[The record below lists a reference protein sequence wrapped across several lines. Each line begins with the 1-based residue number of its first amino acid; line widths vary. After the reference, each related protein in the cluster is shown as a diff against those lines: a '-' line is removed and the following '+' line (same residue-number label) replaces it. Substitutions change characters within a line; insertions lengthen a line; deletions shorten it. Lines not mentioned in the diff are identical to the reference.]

1 MTDPPKPDFKSRA
14 GQPSTMFLRV
24 LSGAAGVIAILAGTV
39 LPVLFAVAADEAWEL
54 IPALG
59 FAALCG
65 FAAYLLIRFAVREPK
80 ST

>member
-1 MTDPPKPDFKSRA
+1 MTDPPKPDSKRPASQLSRV
-14 GQPSTMFLRV
+14 FLRV
-24 LSGAAGVIAILAGTV
+24 LSGAAGVAAILAGTV

-65 FAAYLLIRFAVREPK
+65 FAAYLLIRYAIKGPK
-80 ST
+80 PL